1 MSNAPII
8 EARAIEKW
16 YPQPDGTRIQVVGL
30 MDFSIESGKIV
41 ALLGASG
48 CGKSTLLRILSGL
61 AEPSSGALFWHGKPL
76 DPQTPNVAI
85 VFQSFA
91 LFPWLT
97 VLENVEAPLQA
108 RGVAAVE
115 RRKRALRTLDTVGLD
130 GFETAYPKELSG
142 GMKQRV
148 GFARALVV
156 EPEVLFMD
164 EPFSALDVLTA
175 ENLRGELLELWL
187 NKKMTTSA
195 IFIVTH
201 NIEEAV
207 MLADRIVVLGRNPAR
222 IRSDINV
229 RLAHPRDR
237 KSMRFVELVDY
248 IYKVM
253 TEPDVEHAPPDPE
266 STGQIVLP
274 PGGLKKG
281 QAPVRTSKYQML
293 PHARVGGIAGLLEL
307 LHDRGGKE
315 DLFRL
320 SEDLVMDV
328 EDLLPILEAC
338 QLLGFAWLREG
349 DVQLS
354 AQGAEFADADIQRRK
369 VLFRQAA
376 LEHVTI
382 LKQIDS
388 VLKRKSDHSINGE
401 FFHDILD
408 EHFTDEETQRQ
419 FDTAMNWGRY
429 AEIFD
434 YDSGSGRLVQTEAV
448 EIERLQIEAAPG
460 QRTVDP
466 AEETRDSTSTK
477 P

>member
-1 MSNAPII
+1 LANEPII
-8 EARAIEKW
+8 EARAIEKS

-30 MDFSIESGKIV
+30 TDFSIEPGKIV

-61 AEPSSGALFWHGKPL
+61 SQPSSGALFWHGKPL
-76 DPQTPNVAI
+76 DGQSPNVAI

-97 VLENVEAPLQA
+97 VLENVEAPLEA
-108 RGVAAVE
+108 RGVAVVE

-187 NKKMTTSA
+187 NKKMPTSA

-222 IRSDINV
+222 IRSDFNV
-229 RLAHPRDR
+229 RLVQPRDR
-237 KSMRFVELVDY
+237 KSARFVELVDY

-253 TEPDVEHAPPDPE
+253 TEPDTEHALPDPE
-266 STGQIVLP
+266 STGEIIVP
-274 PGGLKKG
+274 PGGVKAG
-281 QAPVRTSKYQML
+281 AAIRTSQYQIL
-293 PHARVGGIAGLLEL
+293 PHARVGGIAGLVEL
-307 LHDRGGKE
+307 LHDRGGRE

-338 QLLGFAWLREG
+338 QLLGFAWLKEG

-354 AQGAEFADADIQRRK
+354 RQGVQFADADIQRRK
-369 VLFRQAA
+369 VLFREAA

-388 VLKRKSDHSINGE
+388 ILKKKSDHSINDE
-401 FFHDILD
+401 FFRDVLD
-408 EHFTDEETQRQ
+408 EHFSEDEVQRQ
-419 FDTAMNWGRY
+419 FDTAVNWGRY
-429 AEIFD
+429 GEIFD
-434 YDSGSGRLVQTEAV
+434 YDRESGRLVQSSVVSDGGE
-448 EIERLQIEAAPG
+448 
-460 QRTVDP
+460 
-466 AEETRDSTSTK
+466 
-477 P
+477 

>member
-1 MSNAPII
+1 LPTEPII
-8 EARAIEKW
+8 EAQAIEKS

-30 MDFSIESGKIV
+30 TDFSIEPGKII

-61 AEPSSGALFWHGKPL
+61 SQPSSGALFWHGKPL
-76 DPQTPNVAI
+76 NGQAPNVAI

-97 VLENVEAPLQA
+97 VLENVEAPLEAQ
-108 RGVAAVE
+108 GVAEVE

-187 NKKMTTSA
+187 NKKMPTSA

-207 MLADRIVVLGRNPAR
+207 ILADRIVVLGRNPAR
-222 IRSDINV
+222 IRADFNV
-229 RLAHPRDR
+229 RLSQPRDR
-237 KSMRFVELVDY
+237 KSARFVELVDY

-253 TEPDVEHAPPDPE
+253 TEPDVEHPLPDPE
-266 STGQIVLP
+266 STGEIVVP
-274 PGGLKKG
+274 AGGFKRG
-281 QAPVRTSKYQML
+281 QAPVKTSKYQIL

-307 LHDRGGKE
+307 LHDRGGRE

-328 EDLLPILEAC
+328 EDLILEAC
-338 QLLGFAWLREG
+338 QLLGFAWLKAG
-349 DVQLS
+349 DVELS
-354 AQGAEFADADIQRRK
+354 KQGVEFAEADIQARK

-388 VLKRKSDHSINGE
+388 ILKRKSDHSINDD
-401 FFHDILD
+401 FFRDILD
-408 EHFTDEETQRQ
+408 EHFSEDEVQRQ

-434 YDSGSGRLVQTEAV
+434 YDRGSGRLVQTEVA
-448 EIERLQIEAAPG
+448 QSEAAPVEAAIVESAAPRPG
-460 QRTVDP
+460 EKQNSNPTP
-466 AEETRDSTSTK
+466 KA
-477 P
+477 